1 MASRH
6 ITFAWHLQRQS
17 GIAGG
22 TCDAVLIVMGSGV
35 AHLISLFLLL
45 FAFWLLN
52 SGHYTPLVVGLGAL
66 SCAFIVATT
75 RRMEQLER
83 ARPEGGKIVL
93 SLAILLYWPWLAWQI
108 VKANLQVARFILNP
122 KCPISPRMV
131 RVETSQKGALG
142 RVIYANSITLTPGTV
157 SVRLDEDTILV
168 HALDESFARELEEG
182 EMNRR
187 VAKLETGR

>member
-1 MASRH
+1 
-6 ITFAWHLQRQS
+6 
-17 GIAGG
+17 
-22 TCDAVLIVMGSGV
+22 MGSAV
-35 AHLISLFLLL
+35 ARLISLFLVL

-52 SGHYTPLVVGLGAL
+52 SGHYTLPVVGLGVL
-66 SCAFIVATT
+66 SCAFIVATS

-83 ARPEGGKIVL
+83 AGPESEKIDL
-93 SLAILLYWPWLAWQI
+93 SPTILLYWPWLAWQI
-108 VKANLQVARFILNP
+108 IKANLQVARLILNP
-122 KCPISPRMV
+122 RCPISPRMV

-157 SVRLDEDTILV
+157 SVRLDEDAILV